1 MVARQRLTPHLITR
15 YIFSPTTERHTVHD
29 LNTINRLNTE
39 AFETAIKN
47 FQAQGRYVLAT
58 YEGLTL
64 TAIETFPSAD
74 ALSDGHYAALEKN
87 PPATGT
93 NFKTFP
99 PTAGFHAA
107 KRDQSEDRQ
116 QPLSLERLDQLA
128 RTGEKTLGDYIARKV
143 D

>member
-1 MVARQRLTPHLITR
+1 M
-15 YIFSPTTERHTVHD
+15 HD